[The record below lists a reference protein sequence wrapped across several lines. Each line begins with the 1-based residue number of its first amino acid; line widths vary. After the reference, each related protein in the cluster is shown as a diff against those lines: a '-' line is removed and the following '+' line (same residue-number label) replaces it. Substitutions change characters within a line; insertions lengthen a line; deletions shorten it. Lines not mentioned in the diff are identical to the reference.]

1 MVDLRFESRHRL
13 TQAMLVARATRTAW
27 ADNGR
32 VFFDTLS
39 DPANIENLADAFQLA
54 SCFVRDWAGTAV
66 AVAAFL
72 NCLNGFL
79 RLNVLCAQGR
89 REVYAG
95 AQNMWVSSGVR
106 AAN

>member
-1 MVDLRFESRHRL
+1 
-13 TQAMLVARATRTAW
+13 MLVARATRTAW

-32 VFFDTLS
+32 VFLGALS

-54 SCFVRDWAGTAV
+54 GCFVRDRAGTAI
-66 AVAAFL
+66 AIAALL
-72 NCLNGFL
+72 NCLDSLL
-79 RLNVLCAQGR
+79 RFNILRAQGR
-89 REVYAG
+89 REIYAG